1 MSKPKVRMQTYKE
14 AYTFDYP
21 MAITFA
27 EAQEDVFWGANE
39 IEVDKDVH
47 DILVNM
53 TEAERH
59 GVITTL
65 KLFTLYE
72 LVAGNE
78 YWGGRFKRM
87 FPRHDIRQM
96 AATFAY
102 TELGIHAPFYNKI
115 NKALGLDNDEFYTDY
130 VNDPVLK
137 SRMDFIDS
145 MVDHEDDLT
154 SIGAFSMVEC
164 AILYSSFAFLKHFQA
179 RGKNKLLN
187 VVSGINFSVRDENL
201 HGEGG
206 AWSFKQLLAEKLEAG
221 HEVDVAALQER
232 LIKVAHTL
240 YEHECII
247 IDMIFSKGE
256 IEGVSANDMKLF
268 VKSRLNMC
276 MDNLDMHPVF
286 NNTENTTETWFYKDI
301 NMIKFG
307 DFFVSVPSEYN
318 RNWKERRFA
327 WQPNTNV

>member
-1 MSKPKVRMQTYKE
+1 MQTYKE

-27 EAQEDVFWGANE
+27 ETQEDVFWGANE
-39 IEVDKDVH
+39 IAVEKDVH

-115 NKALGLDNDEFYTDY
+115 NKALNLDTDEFYTDY

-137 SRMDFIDS
+137 ERMEFIDS
-145 MVDHEDDLT
+145 MVDHEDDLV
-154 SIGAFSMVEC
+154 SLGAFSMVEC

-206 AWSFKQLLAEKLEAG
+206 AWAFKQLLAEKLEAG
-221 HEVDVAALQER
+221 HEVDVAELQQC
-232 LIKVAHTL
+232 LVDVAHKL
-240 YEHECII
+240 FEHESII
-247 IDMIFSKGE
+247 IDKIFEKGE
-256 IEGVSANDMKLF
+256 IEGVSADDMKKF
-268 VKSRLNMC
+268 VKGRLNIC
-276 MDNLDMHPVF
+276 MSNLDMHPVF
-286 NNTENTTETWFYKDI
+286 NDTDSVTATWFYKDI
-301 NMIKFG
+301 NMVKFG
-307 DFFVSVPSEYN
+307 DFFVSVSSEYN
-318 RNWKERRFA
+318 RSWKEGGFKWR
-327 WQPNTNV
+327 PNTNV